1 MKTSNIY
8 DISGY
13 LYKIGG
19 RKGKTKKQI
28 QRKWKYFR
36 FAGTRKAI
44 RENTKV
50 REQTQNLKKLTNEE
64 RKQRLKVINEKN
76 NKSKSSI

>member
-28 QRKWKYFR
+28 QTKYEN
-36 FAGTRKAI
+36 I
-44 RENTKV
+44 R
-50 REQTQNLKKLTNEE
+50 
-64 RKQRLKVINEKN
+64 
-76 NKSKSSI
+76 